1 MGLRTYS
8 VLCLPGD
15 AFFLAFSEPC
25 DAIAFALELQ
35 VALHEAQWSDEILA
49 TKWACDNGK
58 RRGLRVRVSVNM
70 GPVQTTKNPVT
81 RRTEY
86 IGEGMD
92 VAQELEKF
100 TEGGQILTTADTWNA
115 AFHLADAKLGSPIV
129 SEFHSRTLV
138 RSETDMDSSSVSQS
152 HSHKRIVELIPA
164 ALKCPRLVSVKEST
178 SNFRPDYF
186 QGRRSP
192 GYSATS
198 KSDAV
203 LTPLG
208 QTLARV

>member
-115 AFHLADAKLGSPIV
+115 AFHLADAKLGSPVV
-129 SEFHSRTLV
+129 SEFHRMLV
-138 RSETDMDSSSVSQS
+138 RSETDMDSSSMSHS
-152 HSHKRIVELIPA
+152 HSHKRIVELTPA
-164 ALKCPRLVSVKEST
+164 AMKCLRSVPGKEST
-178 SNFRPDYF
+178 GSFRPDHF
-186 QGRRSP
+186 LGRRSP
-192 GYSATS
+192 GVSASTS
-198 KSDAV
+198 KSDAI
-203 LTPLG
+203 LTPFG
-208 QTLARV
+208 QTTARI